1 MTDIEASNQEGLIL
15 DTHILIWYVEGIK
28 LSEAQIELIEKI
40 RAKNK
45 LYISAISIW
54 EIVMLENKGKI
65 AFSFNLNDW
74 IDKLLSIPGL
84 NLIDLSVSILIQS
97 CLLPHYE
104 YKDPADRFIIAT
116 ARDTNVCLLTFDQK
130 IIEYA
135 NSGYLKIIQTK

>member
-1 MTDIEASNQEGLIL
+1 MTDIEASNQDGLIL
-15 DTHILIWYVEGIK
+15 DTHILIWYVEGIR
-28 LSEAQIELIEKI
+28 LSEAQINLIDKI
-40 RAKNK
+40 REQNK

-65 AFSFNLNDW
+65 AFSIELNDW

-104 YKDPADRFIIAT
+104 HKDPADRFIIAAT
-116 ARDTNVCLLTFDQK
+116 RTTNACLFTFDQK

-135 NSGYLKIIQTK
+135 NLGYLKIICNS

>member
-1 MTDIEASNQEGLIL
+1 MTNIESSDFEGLIL
-15 DTHILIWYVEGIK
+15 DTHILIWYVEGIT
-28 LSEAQIELIEKI
+28 LSKAQIELIEKV
-40 RAKNK
+40 REKNK

-65 AFSFNLNDW
+65 AFSVNLNDW

-104 YKDPADRFIIAT
+104 YKDPADRFIIAS
-116 ARDTNVCLLTFDQK
+116 ARTTNAYLLTFDQK
-130 IIEYA
+130 IMDYA
-135 NSGYLKIIQTK
+135 DLGYLKIIQTK